1 MTQAFNLS
9 QLANHVNTSG
19 QLDASTGLYN
29 EPIPSGTIMLFVQ
42 TAAPAGWTKSTTNN
56 DKALRVVSGTAS
68 TGGTVAFSTAFAS
81 GTTGATTL
89 TESQIPS
96 HTHGIRK
103 STGGV
108 VSGGAGMA
116 AGATN
121 TTATSLA
128 TGGGLSHDHSLNIDV
143 QYVDVIIATKN

>member
-9 QLANHVNTSG
+9 QLANYVNTSG

-29 EPIPSGTIMLFVQ
+29 EPIPSGTVMLFVQ

-68 TGGTVAFSTAFAS
+68 TGGTVAFSTAFAN
-81 GTTGATTL
+81 GTTGSTTL
-89 TESQIPS
+89 TTTQIPS
-96 HTHGIRK
+96 HTHLINK

-108 VSGGAGMA
+108 VAGGAGMA

-121 TTATSLA
+121 TTATSQA